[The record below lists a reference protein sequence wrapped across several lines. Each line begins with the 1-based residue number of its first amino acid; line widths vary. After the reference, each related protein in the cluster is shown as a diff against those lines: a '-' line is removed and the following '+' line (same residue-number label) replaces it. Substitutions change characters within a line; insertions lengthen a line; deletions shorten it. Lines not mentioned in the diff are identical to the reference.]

1 MEYGGLSV
9 KRRKRLPGNAGVSP
23 ASAPLPSATLAP
35 RGWHFRGYLPHFDG
49 GAIPQMVT
57 FRLAGTLPSAVLE
70 RWRQELSHLS
80 ATHKKTALR
89 RRLETYLDQE
99 TKDTPLRNPLLAAMV
114 EDALRYFA
122 DIRYHLHAWV
132 VMPTHVHVL
141 FSPLPGRA
149 VSTIIHSWKSF
160 TAHQAVKRFGCS
172 APFWSRDYFDRFIR
186 NERHY
191 TAAIAYIEA
200 NPVKAGLCQ
209 RSVDWQFGSAHARAM
224 HELNGNER

>member
-1 MEYGGLSV
+1 M
-9 KRRKRLPGNAGVSP
+9 KRKKRPPGNAGVPP
-23 ASAPLPSATLAP
+23 ASASLPSATLEP

-57 FRLAGTLPSAVLE
+57 FRLAGTLPSTVLA
-70 RWRQELSHLS
+70 RWNQELNYLGE
-80 ATHKKTALR
+80 TQKKSALR
-89 RRLETYLDQE
+89 RRLEAYLDQE
-99 TKDTPLRNPLLAAMV
+99 TKDTPLRNPQLAAMV
-114 EDALRYFA
+114 EDALLYFA
-122 DIRYHLHAWV
+122 NTRYHLHAWV

-141 FSPLPGRA
+141 FAPLAGHA

-172 APFWSRDYFDRFIR
+172 APFWSQDYFDRFIR
-186 NERHY
+186 NERHF

-209 RSVDWQFGSAHARAM
+209 RNVDWRFSSAYARVT
-224 HELNGNER
+224 NGNDGYERES